1 MEHQAGVDDSSQR
14 DAPIEKCVSSEASSS
29 FPETTPSPPFDRK
42 PDDGEKISCDL
53 PEMAKK
59 SERSIIG
66 SDRSNFISSDY
77 YYYRRGKFWPTSSIL
92 KSAKA
97 KQYYRRGK
105 FWPVWLQ
112 HRNIG
117 VKSEEKTFRFAHQ
130 ILSVRKQLMKVT
142 ELDSKVFVYFVLKL
156 FKDILVNPTHF
167 AAGF

>member
-1 MEHQAGVDDSSQR
+1 MLCLPIVAGEMEHQAGVDDSSQR

-59 SERSIIG
+59 SERPIIG

-77 YYYRRGKFWPTSSIL
+77 YYYRRGKFWPTSPIL

-105 FWPVWLQ
+105 FWPV
-112 HRNIG
+112 
-117 VKSEEKTFRFAHQ
+117 
-130 ILSVRKQLMKVT
+130 
-142 ELDSKVFVYFVLKL
+142 
-156 FKDILVNPTHF
+156 
-167 AAGF
+167 